1 MKIETLL
8 KELFP
13 EGHTVKNT
21 ESILTGFGATPKGEI
36 AVMGTTDHLAV
47 GVDTALTLAD
57 FVLGVIKDRPGMP
70 ILMLV
75 DTEGQRLSLKDEL
88 LGINGYLAHLVKCLE
103 LARQRGHQL
112 ITLVYSEAVS
122 GGFLAFGMMADDIHT
137 LPEGKVRVMNL
148 PAMSRITKLPLEQLQ
163 ELSSTSPIFAPG
175 IENFIKL
182 GGVQTVWQEPLSE
195 QLVKVIGLETSADI
209 RRKNGFIRQG
219 RKLACS
225 VAQRVVDKIN

>member
-8 KELFP
+8 NKLFP
-13 EGHTVKNT
+13 GGPTVKNT
-21 ESILTGFGATPKGEI
+21 ESVLTGFGTTSKGEV
-36 AVMGTTDHLAV
+36 AVMGTTDHLAI
-47 GVDTALTLAD
+47 GVETALILAD
-57 FVLGVIKDRPGMP
+57 FVLGVIKERPGQP

-75 DTEGQRLSLKDEL
+75 DTQGQRLSLKDEL

-122 GGFLAFGMMADDIHT
+122 GGFLAFGMMADEIHT
-137 LPEGKVRVMNL
+137 LAEGKVRVMNL
-148 PAMSRITKLPLEQLQ
+148 SAMSRITKLPLEQLQ

-195 QLVKVIGLETSADI
+195 HLVQVIGLETSADQ
-209 RRKNGFIRQG
+209 RRQNGFMRQG

-225 VAQRVVDKIN
+225 VAQRVKEV